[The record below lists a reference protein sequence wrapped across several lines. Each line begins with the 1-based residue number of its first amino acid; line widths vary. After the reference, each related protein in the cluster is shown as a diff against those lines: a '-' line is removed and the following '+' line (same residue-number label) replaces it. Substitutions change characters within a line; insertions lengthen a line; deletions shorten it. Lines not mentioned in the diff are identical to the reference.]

1 MAKIV
6 RWKWKE
12 MYVWP
17 RKNMK
22 VFLRGPIVEA
32 DWTERS
38 SGYWREKNREG
49 ERARGETDNPEFW
62 GWIER
67 VNMAAWN
74 EWLVVVGN
82 CRDASETSSCIFDF
96 IFNGKGKE
104 GSITIEQ
111 NEWASK
117 GAAVAK
123 GDDESMLK
131 RKMLSYSLVA
141 LKIIISGWCQFYS
154 SIPTDSTFRSDIVI
168 NMYALWIEYTWY
180 FNNILPSG
188 RIIFA
193 RGYFTFI
200 KFILQKKKKKEREVL
215 EW

>member
-1 MAKIV
+1 MASD
-6 RWKWKE
+6 
-12 MYVWP
+12 
-17 RKNMK
+17 KNHGENRALKMK
-22 VFLRGPIVEA
+22 GNVCLAAEKYESLSPGTDCRSELKG
-32 DWTERS
+32 TERS

-104 GSITIEQ
+104 GSITIER
-111 NEWASK
+111 NKWTRFERS
-117 GAAVAK
+117 AVAK

-131 RKMLSYSLVA
+131 RKILSYSLAV

-168 NMYALWIEYTWY
+168 NTHFKL
-180 FNNILPSG
+180 NILDIST
-188 RIIFA
+188 IF
-193 RGYFTFI
+193 YP
-200 KFILQKKKKKEREVL
+200 VDV
-215 EW
+215 